1 MSDFYENEEKKIIHR
16 ELFNKTAMECAQ
28 DIKMVSKTQIRRI
41 YDELKRLKRRVDQ
54 TNTKED
60 FDKIFPYIL
69 LEKSKIAYT
78 IARAKKNINRKEA
91 QKITSYDKLKAIFD
105 KYLNPENIK
114 DKDDYTVFCD
124 FMEAIVGFHYEKAP
138 ER

>member
-16 ELFNKTAMECAQ
+16 ELFNKTAMQWAEA
-28 DIKMVSKTQIRRI
+28 IKMVSKNQVRRI

-69 LEKSKIAYT
+69 L
-78 IARAKKNINRKEA
+78 
-91 QKITSYDKLKAIFD
+91 
-105 KYLNPENIK
+105 
-114 DKDDYTVFCD
+114 
-124 FMEAIVGFHYEKAP
+124 
-138 ER
+138 

>member
-1 MSDFYENEEKKIIHR
+1 
-16 ELFNKTAMECAQ
+16 
-28 DIKMVSKTQIRRI
+28 
-41 YDELKRLKRRVDQ
+41 
-54 TNTKED
+54 
-60 FDKIFPYIL
+60 
-69 LEKSKIAYT
+69 
-78 IARAKKNINRKEA
+78 
-91 QKITSYDKLKAIFD
+91 LKAIFD

>member
-1 MSDFYENEEKKIIHR
+1 MQWAE
-16 ELFNKTAMECAQ
+16 A
-28 DIKMVSKTQIRRI
+28 IKMVSKNQVRRI

>member
-60 FDKIFPYIL
+60 FD
-69 LEKSKIAYT
+69 
-78 IARAKKNINRKEA
+78 
-91 QKITSYDKLKAIFD
+91 
-105 KYLNPENIK
+105 
-114 DKDDYTVFCD
+114 
-124 FMEAIVGFHYEKAP
+124 
-138 ER
+138 